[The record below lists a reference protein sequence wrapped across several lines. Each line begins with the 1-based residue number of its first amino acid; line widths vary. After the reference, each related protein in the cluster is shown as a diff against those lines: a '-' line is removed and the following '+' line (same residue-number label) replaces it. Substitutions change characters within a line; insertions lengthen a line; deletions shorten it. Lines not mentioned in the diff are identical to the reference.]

1 MFSNI
6 SLSVLCTSTYMS
18 NEVQNMIGNIM
29 SNHIGIVAKPFIMTS
44 SVHTMPHS
52 SFETK
57 NESQL
62 EDPIGRL
69 QEFCVKQGMPLPTYD
84 LQNTVP
90 NPIQYHMMGKVGDIV
105 SNGYGTLKK
114 DAKKDAARG
123 LLSKVKASGSEATYQ
138 ELDDEIEE
146 KLVIEFQ
153 QDK

>member
-1 MFSNI
+1 
-6 SLSVLCTSTYMS
+6 MS

-44 SVHTMPHS
+44 SVNPGVPHS
-52 SFETK
+52 SFEILP
-57 NESQL
+57 QV
-62 EDPIGRL
+62 EDPIGNL

-90 NPIQYHMMGKVGDIV
+90 NPIQYHMIGKIGDIV
-105 SNGYGTLKK
+105 SDGYGTLKK

-123 LLSKVKASGSEATYQ
+123 LLAKVKTSGLEATYQ
-138 ELDDEIEE
+138 ELNDEIEE
-146 KLVIEFQ
+146 KLVIEFH